1 METKSILVSKTV
13 WLNVVMGVLVAL
25 VPVLPGAEHWADL
38 IKANLGS
45 IAAVWAVL
53 GVLVRLITK
62 SKIVFGD

>member
-1 METKSILVSKTV
+1 
-13 WLNVVMGVLVAL
+13 MGVLVAL